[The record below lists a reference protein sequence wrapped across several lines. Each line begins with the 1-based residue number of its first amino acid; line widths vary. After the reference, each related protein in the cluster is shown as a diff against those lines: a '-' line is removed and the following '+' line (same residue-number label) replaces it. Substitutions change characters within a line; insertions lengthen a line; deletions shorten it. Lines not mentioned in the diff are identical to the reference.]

1 MGGDKRSHRTA
12 SFLDHRMLPVKKNML
27 GFACL
32 LVVTNWFLHVRSDA
46 ERLQSLVQKQDK
58 EIAENML
65 YIKELEDRERVQAQ
79 NVIIGL
85 IEIACIHKAS
95 SFPC

>member
-1 MGGDKRSHRTA
+1 
-12 SFLDHRMLPVKKNML
+12 MLPVKKKML

-32 LVVTNWFLHVRSDA
+32 LVITNWFLHVRSDA

-58 EIAENML
+58 EIAENIL

-85 IEIACIHKAS
+85 IEIAFIKQVPFLADFNSYVLFYFHGKG
-95 SFPC
+95 